1 MTISTLLLLVLGM
14 SSFLLFMYLLRF
26 KASKK
31 QTERDN
37 RLRWS
42 SYFSYRDNSEEK
54 SSLEKEVQPSTKEDA
69 EFKE

>member
-42 SYFSYRDNSEEK
+42 SYFSYRDNPEEN

>member
-42 SYFSYRDNSEEK
+42 SYFSYRDNPEEK
-54 SSLEKEVQPSTKEDA
+54 SSLEKEVQPST
-69 EFKE
+69 

>member
-42 SYFSYRDNSEEK
+42 SYFSYRDNPEEK
-54 SSLEKEVQPSTKEDA
+54 SSLEKELQPSTKEDA

>member
-42 SYFSYRDNSEEK
+42 SYFSYRDNPEEK
-54 SSLEKEVQPSTKEDA
+54 GSLEKEVQPSTKEYA

>member
-42 SYFSYRDNSEEK
+42 SYFSYRDNPEEK
-54 SSLEKEVQPSTKEDA
+54 SSLEKGVQPSTKEDA

>member
-14 SSFLLFMYLLRF
+14 SSFLLFIYLLRF

-37 RLRWS
+37 RLKWS
-42 SYFSYRDNSEEK
+42 SYFSYGDNSEEK
-54 SSLEKEVQPSTKEDA
+54 NSLDKEVQPSTKEDA